1 MALNS
6 TKQKEIIRTMHI
18 LIVTQWFQPEPHY
31 KGLNFALGLKSRG
44 HNVEVLTGF
53 PNYPGGKVYKNYKLS
68 PFRREVMEGI
78 HVNRCWL
85 YPSHDRSAI
94 RRAANYISFAA
105 TTTIA
110 SFFLKKPDV
119 VYIYT
124 PPMTATLAAL
134 AIKIFRGVPYVVDVQ
149 DLWPDTLAS
158 TGMVRSKGLLSVVG
172 WFSNL
177 VFKRASRII
186 VLSDGFR
193 HQLVRRGIDTPIAVI
208 RNWSPPEIVENCRTP
223 ILPRPGDIKLRPF
236 NVLFAGNIGLA
247 QGLDV
252 VIDTARLLRDQGITV
267 IFSIVGGGVD
277 LERLKGRADREA
289 LEHIHFHD
297 YRHPAEM
304 AALFSEADALL
315 VHLRRD
321 RLFEIT
327 IPSKTQAYLAVG
339 KPILM
344 GVRGDAANLIEEAGA
359 GIPFEPESPES
370 LAAAVGELIA
380 LSAEERAKMGEAG
393 AEYYDNYL
401 SFEVGM
407 GKIEKELQKAVQEY
421 RAQI

>member
-1 MALNS
+1 M
-6 TKQKEIIRTMHI
+6 RI
-18 LIVTQWFQPEPHY
+18 LIITQWFQPEPHY

-53 PNYPGGKVYKNYKLS
+53 PNYPDGKIYENYKLS
-68 PFRREVMEGI
+68 PFRRELMEGVY
-78 HVNRCWL
+78 VNRCWL

-94 RRAANYISFAA
+94 RRAANYISFAVS
-105 TTTIA
+105 TTIA

-134 AIKIFRGVPYVVDVQ
+134 AINFFRGVPYVVDIQ
-149 DLWPDTLAS
+149 DLWPDTLAA
-158 TGMVRSKGLLSVVG
+158 TGMVRSKGLLSLVG
-172 WFSNL
+172 WFSKL

-193 HQLVRRGIDTPIAVI
+193 NQLGQRGIDTPVAVI
-208 RNWSPPEIVENCRTP
+208 RNWSPPEIVENCRAP
-223 ILPRPGDIKLRPF
+223 ALPERLDIALQPF
-236 NVLFAGNIGLA
+236 NVLFAGNIGVA

-252 VIDTARLLRDQGITV
+252 VIDAAHLMQAQGISV
-267 IFSIVGGGVD
+267 IFNIVGGGVD
-277 LERLKGRADREA
+277 LERLKGRTEHEA
-289 LEHIHFHD
+289 SEIVHFHD
-297 YRHPAEM
+297 NRHPTEM
-304 AALFSEADALL
+304 AEFFSKADALL

-344 GVRGDAANLIEEAGA
+344 GVRGDATNLVEEAGA
-359 GIPFEPESPES
+359 GIAFEPESPES
-370 LAAAVGELIA
+370 LAAAIGELIS
-380 LSAEERAKMGEAG
+380 LSARERAKMGQAG
-393 AEYYDNYL
+393 AKYYDNYL
-401 SFEVGM
+401 SFDVGI
-407 GKIEKELQKAVQEY
+407 GKIEEELQKAIWE
-421 RAQI
+421 